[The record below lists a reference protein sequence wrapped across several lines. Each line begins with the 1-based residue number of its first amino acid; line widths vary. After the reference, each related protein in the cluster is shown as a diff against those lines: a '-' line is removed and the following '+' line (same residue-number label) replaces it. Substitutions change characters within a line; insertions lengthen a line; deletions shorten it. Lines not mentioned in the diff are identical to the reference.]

1 MEFLQAYH
9 FGGFTGTR
17 NGRAGRGCFF
27 CGNPLTNSE
36 GLPYI
41 PTMENNLLDQGEV
54 ADLLGIHPKTLGL
67 WREKGIGPPWIRLG
81 EKLIRYEVEGVRAW
95 VESQREKATI

>member
-1 MEFLQAYH
+1 MY
-9 FGGFTGTR
+9 
-17 NGRAGRGCFF
+17 
-27 CGNPLTNSE
+27 S
-36 GLPYI
+36 
-41 PTMENNLLDQGEV
+41 MENNLLDQGEV

-95 VESQREKATI
+95 VESQREKVDA